1 MFSLC
6 FFFVCFFQQLFP
18 LRKDNLKLGISL
30 IIIIKFNC
38 VGEIII
44 SVKRKKKLYGIK
56 DNNGVTMEKLNNSR
70 DLRCKYEKSLPL
82 PKSSRI
88 KEHRV
93 FHKT

>member
-1 MFSLC
+1 M
-6 FFFVCFFQQLFP
+6 
-18 LRKDNLKLGISL
+18 
-30 IIIIKFNC
+30 
-38 VGEIII
+38 GEIII

-88 KEHRV
+88 KELRV